1 MKSVSAPARTSLPTF
16 VVIGALK
23 CGTTSLQHYLV
34 QHPEVQMPA
43 RKETN
48 FFSGEP
54 NGVPYARGHR
64 RVASMREYEALF
76 DPAASARGEASPN
89 YTVHPLR
96 RDTAQRMSEAVPD
109 ARLIY
114 LVRDPVQRTL
124 SHFHHRVSVEAE
136 RRPLHEAL
144 ADLSDPHSIYTCA
157 SRYAMQ
163 LEQYLSHFPQEQL
176 LVVDQADLRSKR
188 TQTLAEIFAFLSVD
202 DSFDSERFAEEVNTG
217 RERRTYSS
225 FIVWVRRAQATPLQR
240 LPRGLRVRMRQL
252 GEAVTSR
259 PLPPPQA
266 DAELLARLQEL
277 YAPEVA
283 RLRAITGQT
292 FPTWSV

>member
-1 MKSVSAPARTSLPTF
+1 MSTRARTSLPTF

-54 NGVPYARGHR
+54 EGAPYAKGHK
-64 RVASMREYEALF
+64 RVASLREYEALF

-89 YTVHPLR
+89 YTAHPVR
-96 RDTAQRMSEAVPD
+96 RDTAKRMWEAVPE
-109 ARLIY
+109 ARLVY

-136 RRPLHEAL
+136 RRPLREAF
-144 ADLSDPHSIYTCA
+144 ADLSDTRSIYTCA

-163 LEQYLSHFPQEQL
+163 LEQYLSYFPQEQL
-176 LVVDQADLRSKR
+176 LVVDQADLRSNR
-188 TQTLAEIFAFLSVD
+188 AQTLAEIFAFLSVD
-202 DSFDSERFAEEVNTG
+202 HSFNSERFEEEVNTG

-225 FIVWVRRAQATPLQR
+225 FVVWVRRAQATPLQR
-240 LPRGLRVRMRQL
+240 LPRGLRVRMRRL
-252 GEAVTSR
+252 GEVVTSR

-266 DAELLARLQEL
+266 DAELLARLREL
-277 YAPEVA
+277 YAPEAA
-283 RLRAITGQT
+283 RLRTITGKT